1 MISGNIHEKSNL
13 AVLPEP
19 LQRAVQF
26 LKDNDLA
33 AHEPGKFELDG
44 DKMIL
49 QVIDQST
56 GPRENLRPECH
67 RKFIDVQNIFHK
79 MEQRTLVAAYKF
91 YCDKELTDAH
101 SAEADTV
108 ATYEVL
114 KAQLDRY
121 PTLENDV
128 DFLAKYSS
136 QNRNVDL
143 AGRIVL
149 NDQDVEVFNFGKYKG
164 QPVET
169 VLKKDPG
176 YFGWILQGDFAQNT
190 KSVLKNIKLRMK

>member
-56 GPRENLRPECH
+56 SPRENLRPECH
-67 RKFIDVQNIFHK
+67 RKYIDVQ
-79 MEQRTLVAAYKF
+79 
-91 YCDKELTDAH
+91 
-101 SAEADTV
+101 
-108 ATYEVL
+108 
-114 KAQLDRY
+114 
-121 PTLENDV
+121 
-128 DFLAKYSS
+128 FLAAGGPERIGWYPDLGDNEVDENLLDTPRDICFYNLGCTHPGHPGRGACQDP
-136 QNRNVDL
+136 QNRHQ
-143 AGRIVL
+143 GRTGHL
-149 NDQDVEVFNFGKYKG
+149 
-164 QPVET
+164 PVT
-169 VLKKDPG
+169 
-176 YFGWILQGDFAQNT
+176 
-190 KSVLKNIKLRMK
+190 

>member
-67 RKFIDVQNIFHK
+67 RKYIDVQ
-79 MEQRTLVAAYKF
+79 
-91 YCDKELTDAH
+91 
-101 SAEADTV
+101 
-108 ATYEVL
+108 
-114 KAQLDRY
+114 
-121 PTLENDV
+121 
-128 DFLAKYSS
+128 FLAAGGPERIGWYPDLGDNEVDENPDRPRRCHRDAARQLCYVLPLGCTHPGHPGRGDCQDP
-136 QNRNVDL
+136 QNRHQ
-143 AGRIVL
+143 GRTGHL
-149 NDQDVEVFNFGKYKG
+149 
-164 QPVET
+164 PVT
-169 VLKKDPG
+169 
-176 YFGWILQGDFAQNT
+176 
-190 KSVLKNIKLRMK
+190 

>member
-67 RKFIDVQNIFHK
+67 RKYRRAVPGRWRPRAH
-79 MEQRTLVAAYKF
+79 RLV
-91 YCDKELTDAH
+91 
-101 SAEADTV
+101 S
-108 ATYEVL
+108 
-114 KAQLDRY
+114 
-121 PTLENDV
+121 
-128 DFLAKYSS
+128 
-136 QNRNVDL
+136 
-143 AGRIVL
+143 
-149 NDQDVEVFNFGKYKG
+149 
-164 QPVET
+164 
-169 VLKKDPG
+169 
-176 YFGWILQGDFAQNT
+176 
-190 KSVLKNIKLRMK
+190 

>member
-1 MISGNIHEKSNL
+1 MISGNIHEKSDL

-67 RKFIDVQNIFHK
+67 RKYIDVQ
-79 MEQRTLVAAYKF
+79 
-91 YCDKELTDAH
+91 
-101 SAEADTV
+101 
-108 ATYEVL
+108 
-114 KAQLDRY
+114 
-121 PTLENDV
+121 
-128 DFLAKYSS
+128 FLA
-136 QNRNVDL
+136 
-143 AGRIVL
+143 AGRPRAHRLVIPDL
-149 NDQDVEVFNFGKYKG
+149 GDNEVDENLLDT
-164 QPVET
+164 P
-169 VLKKDPG
+169 PG
-176 YFGWILQGDFAQNT
+176 HLLLQE
-190 KSVLKNIKLRMK
+190 

>member
-33 AHEPGKFELDG
+33 AHEAGKFELDG

-67 RKFIDVQNIFHK
+67 RKYIDVQ
-79 MEQRTLVAAYKF
+79 
-91 YCDKELTDAH
+91 
-101 SAEADTV
+101 
-108 ATYEVL
+108 
-114 KAQLDRY
+114 
-121 PTLENDV
+121 
-128 DFLAKYSS
+128 FLAAGGPERIGWYPDLGDNEVDENLLDTRGTSASTRITRTPAKVSS
-136 QNRNVDL
+136 RCSPAAMPCSSL
-143 AGRIVL
+143 GMYTSR
-149 NDQDVEVFNFGKYKG
+149 
-164 QPVET
+164 P
-169 VLKKDPG
+169 
-176 YFGWILQGDFAQNT
+176 
-190 KSVLKNIKLRMK
+190 SR

>member
-56 GPRENLRPECH
+56 GPRENLLDTPRDICFYKNNPNAREGVIEMQPGSYAMFFPWDVH
-67 RKFIDVQNIFHK
+67 IPAIQVGEPAKIRKIVIK
-79 MEQRTLVAAYKF
+79 VA
-91 YCDKELTDAH
+91 L
-101 SAEADTV
+101 DTC
-108 ATYEVL
+108 L
-114 KAQLDRY
+114 
-121 PTLENDV
+121 
-128 DFLAKYSS
+128 
-136 QNRNVDL
+136 
-143 AGRIVL
+143 
-149 NDQDVEVFNFGKYKG
+149 
-164 QPVET
+164 
-169 VLKKDPG
+169 
-176 YFGWILQGDFAQNT
+176 
-190 KSVLKNIKLRMK
+190 

>member
-67 RKFIDVQNIFHK
+67 RKYIDVQ
-79 MEQRTLVAAYKF
+79 
-91 YCDKELTDAH
+91 
-101 SAEADTV
+101 
-108 ATYEVL
+108 
-114 KAQLDRY
+114 
-121 PTLENDV
+121 
-128 DFLAKYSS
+128 FLAAGGPERIGWTPRGTSASTRITRTPAKVSS
-136 QNRNVDL
+136 RCSPAAMPCSSL
-143 AGRIVL
+143 GMYTSR
-149 NDQDVEVFNFGKYKG
+149 
-164 QPVET
+164 P
-169 VLKKDPG
+169 
-176 YFGWILQGDFAQNT
+176 
-190 KSVLKNIKLRMK
+190 SR